1 MRVRVLKRLL
11 KFSKGERGDG
21 EGVSRIKELARFA
34 RVCLY
39 TEAAR
44 TMSPA
49 EAITKAITRYQ

>member
-1 MRVRVLKRLL
+1 MLKRLL
-11 KFSKGERGDG
+11 KFSKGVTGDG

-49 EAITKAITRYQ
+49 EAITKAVTRYQ